1 MQTHYEVLGVEPI
14 AETDAIR
21 AAYRQKSF
29 ELHPDVAPGNEA
41 QFLAVRD
48 AYEVLKSEKSRREYD
63 AVLRLTLGVC
73 PTCDGKGVTY
83 KQQGFTNRISVQC
96 SACGGRGFK

>member
-1 MQTHYEVLGVEPI
+1 MPN
-14 AETDAIR
+14 
-21 AAYRQKSF
+21 
-29 ELHPDVAPGNEA
+29 GNETM
-41 QFLAVRD
+41 FLAVRD